1 MTIQNN
7 PINES
12 IRSCIQELIPY
23 MAQDIHEEII
33 DRLKMYAKAAGQ
45 YVKSEVIS
53 RSNKVLTDMATV
65 DAQNERSLVHA
76 PLAAKLGLSMK
87 SFSNAIKDPTHQ
99 HHQMVTNAI
108 AKDPEAQSKLKVLA
122 TGSSTRGLIGK
133 LIGVSAIDSTINNP
147 TEQQA
152 LVDTNHAR
160 ISDQGARSLRNMNRT
175 VYDAALRDPTH
186 RRHNS
191 VVAAH
196 AIAQMSHPT
205 EHEIRSANPVNPTL
219 YRRDLVASA
228 RKDRIKQRSDI
239 TQRVSTAHRFQPA
252 SRGIIGPAIDRFLQR
267 NPRAL
272 GIYRTA
278 ATII

>member
-1 MTIQNN
+1 M
-7 PINES
+7 
-12 IRSCIQELIPY
+12 
-23 MAQDIHEEII
+23 
-33 DRLKMYAKAAGQ
+33 DRLGMYAKAAGQ
-45 YVKSEVIS
+45 HVKSEILS
-53 RSNKVLTDMATV
+53 KTNKVLSDMAEV
-65 DAQNERSLVHA
+65 DAQNTRSLVHA

-87 SFSNAIKDPTHQ
+87 SFSNAITDPTHQ

-108 AKDPEAQSKLKVLA
+108 AKDPEAQSKLRVLS
-122 TGSSTRGLIGK
+122 TGNWTRGLIGSR
-133 LIGVSAIDSTINNP
+133 IGVSAMDSTINNP
-147 TEQQA
+147 NEQQA
-152 LVDTNHAR
+152 LVDANHAR
-160 ISDQGARSLRNMNRT
+160 ISDQGARSLKNMNRT
-175 VYDAALRDPTH
+175 VYDAALKDPMH

-205 EHEIRSANPVNPTL
+205 EHDIRSQNQVNPTL
-219 YRRDLVASA
+219 YRRDLLGSA
-228 RKDRIKQRSDI
+228 RKDKIKQRSDI

-252 SRGIIGPAIDRFLQR
+252 SRGIIGPKIDRFLQK